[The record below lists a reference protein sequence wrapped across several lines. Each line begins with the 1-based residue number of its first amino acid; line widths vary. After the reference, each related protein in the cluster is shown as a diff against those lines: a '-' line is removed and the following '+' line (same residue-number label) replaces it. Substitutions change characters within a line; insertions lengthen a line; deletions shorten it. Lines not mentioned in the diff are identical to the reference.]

1 MDDFLF
7 FWFFMVFVKILLTSS
22 SWLLS
27 LSKRMCS
34 TNSMCFS
41 VQPLWNIWKMF
52 TECLYQLFVS
62 VNKNMFQANEKN
74 ARTMSI
80 LVALVSFLVT
90 WNKYLLTR
98 CVVILEIITPAQ
110 TLSWFTKMLWVVNSK
125 CDLFAVSVMLGNKNF
140 NWTL

>member
-1 MDDFLF
+1 MDDFFFF

-74 ARTMSI
+74 ARTISI
-80 LVALVSFLVT
+80 LVVLLVVT
-90 WNKYLLTR
+90 
-98 CVVILEIITPAQ
+98 CSSVIFSDLEQ
-110 TLSWFTKMLWVVNSK
+110 
-125 CDLFAVSVMLGNKNF
+125 VSAHTVCGHFRDNYTCPNFILIYKNAMSC
-140 NWTL
+140 